1 MVEKSTKE
9 QVDLVLH
16 ALNTA
21 LEVGPWKE
29 TTFLRVIGKNLQKI
43 RDDLQN
49 ELNPTVV
56 TVNSNKAP
64 NLLDRVAARS
74 GQKEVFISLYAA
86 GGDNMQV
93 WERLLGNL
101 PKQVISRPIYAN
113 EEDVR
118 ELIRFK
124 ANNINEAYIS
134 VFVKNEDILQV
145 PSDKIPKDRFGK
157 ALLMLKDKSIALEN
171 ISRFVHTF
179 GVYTYNKG
187 RLIKNTLG

>member
-9 QVDLVLH
+9 QVEAVLQ
-16 ALNTA
+16 ALNKA

-49 ELNPTVV
+49 QLNPTT
-56 TVNSNKAP
+56 TVESKKSA

-74 GQKEVFISLYAA
+74 GQKEIFISLYAA
-86 GGDNMQV
+86 GGDTIQI
-93 WERLLGNL
+93 WERLIANL

-118 ELIRFK
+118 EHIRFK
-124 ANNINEAYIS
+124 ANNMNEAYIS
-134 VFVKNEDILQV
+134 IFIKNEDILDV
-145 PSDKIPKDRFGK
+145 PSEKIPKDRFGK
-157 ALLMLKDKSIALEN
+157 PLLILKDKSIELEN
-171 ISRFVHTF
+171 ISRFVHAF
-179 GVYTYNKG
+179 GVYSYHKG
-187 RLIKNTLG
+187 RLTKKSLS

>member
-1 MVEKSTKE
+1 MVEKTTKE
-9 QVDLVLH
+9 QVESVLQ
-16 ALNTA
+16 ALNRA

-49 ELNPTVV
+49 ELNPSAAVME
-56 TVNSNKAP
+56 SNKSS
-64 NLLDRVAARS
+64 NLLDRVAARG
-74 GQKEVFISLYAA
+74 GQKEIFISLYTA
-86 GGDNMQV
+86 GGDNLQV
-93 WERLLGNL
+93 WERLLANL

-118 ELIRFK
+118 ELIRCK

-134 VFVKNEDILQV
+134 VFVKDDDILDI
-145 PSDKIPKDRFGK
+145 PNDKIPKDRFGK
-157 ALLMLKDKSIALEN
+157 ALLMLKDKSIAVDN

-179 GVYTYNKG
+179 GTYTYHKG
-187 RLIKNTLG
+187 RLIKSMLG